1 MPVIA
6 CKFGGSSVATSQ
18 KMEQIVKILKLNPE
32 RKAVILSAPGKA
44 DSAATKVTDYL
55 ISITQKSLAGKDIK
69 KDVAD
74 VKQRYYDIYE
84 PLGLA
89 RATINSVLSRLD
101 ERIAANKNNA
111 EKYRDAIV
119 ASGEDLNAELFAIY
133 AKTVGINAKFVS
145 PMDIELIVTADFGD
159 ARVKSEGNA
168 NLIKLRDH
176 IADGYVVVF
185 PGFFGVSADKDIVT
199 FSRGGSDL
207 TGALVAAAI
216 DAYEYENFTDVN
228 GILSTNPKTVCNP
241 EQIKALTY
249 REMREL
255 SYMGFSVFHEE
266 AVKPVMKKKIPI
278 RLRNTDNLENEG
290 TLIVSDR
297 LPKQEN
303 AIVGIAAASGFCS
316 FNLQKFLMNR
326 EKGFGRKLLQIFE
339 DLGYSYEQCPSGV
352 DNISVVLSQK
362 QLSSEGVNNI
372 MRLMEK
378 ELKPDDLK
386 TEYDLSL
393 VAVVGEGLRN
403 QIGVLG
409 AAANALAKSGVNIKL
424 VNQGSSELSI
434 VFGVSTAD
442 ETCAVKAL
450 YEKFFIKKEK
460 KEKGK

>member
-6 CKFGGSSVATSQ
+6 CKFGGTSVATSE

-44 DSAATKVTDYL
+44 EGVETKVTDYL
-55 ISITQKSLAGKDIK
+55 ISITRKSLAGESFEDDLAAVK
-69 KDVAD
+69 K
-74 VKQRYYDIYE
+74 RYYDIFE
-84 PLGLA
+84 PLKVSREKIDG
-89 RATINSVLSRLD
+89 VLRRLD
-101 ERIAANKNNA
+101 ERIAEDKSNS

-133 AKTVGINAKFVS
+133 ANSVGINAKFVS
-145 PMDIELIVTADFGD
+145 PVEIELIVTADFGD
-159 ARVKSEGNA
+159 ARVKNDGIA

-176 IADGYVVVF
+176 IADGYLVIF
-185 PGFFGVSADKDIVT
+185 PGFFGVSADGDIVT

-207 TGALVAAAI
+207 TGALVAAAV
-216 DAYEYENFTDVN
+216 DAAEYENFTDVN
-228 GILSTNPKTVCNP
+228 GILCTNPKTINNP
-241 EQIKALTY
+241 KQITALTY

-278 RLRNTDNLENEG
+278 RLRNTNNLENEG
-290 TLIVSDR
+290 TLIVSER
-297 LPKQEN
+297 LPQEKG
-303 AIVGIAAASGFCS
+303 IVGIAAASGFCS

-339 DLGYSYEQCPSGV
+339 DLDYSYEQCPSGV

-372 MRLMEK
+372 MRRMEK

-386 TEYDLSL
+386 TEYDLTL
-393 VAVVGEGLRN
+393 IALVGEGLRN
-403 QIGVLG
+403 KLGVLG
-409 AAANALAKSGVNIKL
+409 DAATALAGAGVNIK
-424 VNQGSSELSI
+424 VISQGSSEISI
-434 VFGVSTAD
+434 VFGISTED
-442 ETCAVKAL
+442 ETKAVKAL
-450 YEKFFIKKEK
+450 YEKFFIK
-460 KEKGK
+460 